1 MNPSREKTSPTRITL
16 YELADY
22 TGVSIA
28 TISRALRDL
37 PAVREETKASIRE
50 AALKLGYIPNQG
62 GVRLRTGKTRAIG
75 IVLHQEDPL
84 YVFGYSLIQ
93 GMHERL
99 RKSGYT
105 LIVLSDEK
113 GGRKSL
119 DECLKGRMVDGL
131 ILTHTTE
138 RDPRIRSVIEA
149 GIPLVTYGRSKISG
163 LYDWYDFN
171 NESFAYQAVQS
182 LAEAGC
188 DKIVM
193 PLPSRTY
200 NFNRYLQKGY
210 LRAMKEQG
218 LEPHKINLNVDVETR
233 VFFKQ
238 AQEILSQKDCP
249 NGWICIRDHNI
260 LPLLSA
266 VEKQRKVLGREIII
280 AAKQANENLNFLNV
294 PIIRFQQDLRLAG
307 TRIIN
312 TLLNRIRNPSNESE
326 GILLDLPLIHSK
338 KEVI

>member
-119 DECLKGRMVDGL
+119 DECLKGRMVYSL
-131 ILTHTTE
+131 ILTHTT
-138 RDPRIRSVIEA
+138 
-149 GIPLVTYGRSKISG
+149 
-163 LYDWYDFN
+163 
-171 NESFAYQAVQS
+171 
-182 LAEAGC
+182 
-188 DKIVM
+188 
-193 PLPSRTY
+193 
-200 NFNRYLQKGY
+200 
-210 LRAMKEQG
+210 
-218 LEPHKINLNVDVETR
+218 
-233 VFFKQ
+233 
-238 AQEILSQKDCP
+238 
-249 NGWICIRDHNI
+249 
-260 LPLLSA
+260 
-266 VEKQRKVLGREIII
+266 
-280 AAKQANENLNFLNV
+280 
-294 PIIRFQQDLRLAG
+294 
-307 TRIIN
+307 
-312 TLLNRIRNPSNESE
+312 
-326 GILLDLPLIHSK
+326 
-338 KEVI
+338 